1 MTLKKLKKEPPFFSF
16 LPAFVESLR
25 PGKGTFGDLGSCVA
39 STGSL
44 PLVGLVPSE
53 GVLCNDGF
61 VDVEKR
67 GVVGAVEGVARE
79 EAEVETVFSES
90 LALDAFVVDLDL

>member
-25 PGKGTFGDLGSCVA
+25 EGKGTFGDLGSCIA

-44 PLVGLVPSE
+44 PLVGLILSE

-61 VDVEKR
+61 VEVEKR
-67 GVVGAVEGVARE
+67 GVVGAVEGVATE
-79 EAEVETVFSES
+79 KVEVETVFSES
-90 LALDAFVVDLDL
+90 LVLGAFVALDL